1 MLDSF
6 RDPGSTPGAS
16 SFDGRPRDWG
26 VRYANAPLS
35 RRSVEA
41 SFCLA
46 PHRAPAGVDR
56 FAHRSLRCHPPPFRG
71 SLTVWKHARF
81 VAVEDGLGGGVIL
94 VHRGLPFS
102 GSARSAGSAPSRR
115 LPSASSPRCLAE
127 PHHTAREGA
136 VVSPLRLAWHPIW
149 PVAGRFS
156 RPIACFQ
163 YRVLLMLG
171 ECQSWSPISPPDR
184 SPPPNRRLA
193 GEAR

>member
-35 RRSVEA
+35 RPSVET
-41 SFCLA
+41 SSCLA

-81 VAVEDGLGGGVIL
+81 VAVEDGLGCGVIL

-102 GSARSAGSAPSRR
+102 GSARSAGSARSRR

-136 VVSPLRLAWHPIW
+136 VVSPLRLGLARDL
-149 PVAGRFS
+149 AGRWTIFPTHRMLPVQGAS
-156 RPIACFQ
+156 HVGGVP
-163 YRVLLMLG
+163 VLEPDLPAR
-171 ECQSWSPISPPDR
+171 SISAAKSSP
-184 SPPPNRRLA
+184 RR
-193 GEAR
+193 